1 MKKYVVK
8 RVLSLFPVLI
18 VVSVVIFF
26 LIHMTHG
33 DPARTML
40 GDQASEAEVETLRE
54 NLGFNEPI
62 VVQYVDWIGDIF
74 KGDLGKSIFMDEP
87 MYKIILDHIGPTIS
101 LSIYALVISLI
112 IALPCGI
119 IAARKRGKIQDQTIS
134 VFSMIGISVPSF
146 LLGMLMIILF
156 SVKMKLLP
164 SAGYKPVADNGFIK
178 HIQYL
183 TLPAISLGL
192 MQAALITRMTRSS
205 VLEVL
210 GSDYIKMAK
219 AKGVK
224 NRVILIKHA
233 LRNALLPIIT
243 VIGQSFI
250 ALLSG
255 ATVVETVFN
264 IPGIGQ
270 LVVNSVLRRD
280 YEVIQ
285 AVVLVIALVNVVI
298 NLIVDL
304 LYGLADPRISL
315 E

>member
-8 RVLSLFPVLI
+8 RVLSLIPVLI
-18 VVSVVIFF
+18 IVSVVIFC
-26 LIHMTHG
+26 LIHLTPG

-40 GDQASEAEVETLRE
+40 GDQASEIEVENLRE
-54 NLGFNEPI
+54 SMGLNDPI
-62 VVQYVDWIGDIF
+62 VVQYVHWVGGIFHGDF
-74 KGDLGKSIFMDEP
+74 GTSIFMDEP

-101 LSIYALVISLI
+101 LTIYALLISLI
-112 IALPCGI
+112 IAMPCGI
-119 IAARKRGKIQDQTIS
+119 IAARKRGKSQDQVIS
-134 VFSMIGISVPSF
+134 VFSMVGISVPSF
-146 LLGMLMIILF
+146 LLGMLLIILF
-156 SVKMKLLP
+156 SVRMKILP
-164 SAGYKPVADNGFIK
+164 SAGYKAIVDNGFLK
-178 HIQYL
+178 HIEYL

-224 NRVILIKHA
+224 DKVILIKHA

-285 AVVLVIALVNVVI
+285 AVVLVIALGNVVV